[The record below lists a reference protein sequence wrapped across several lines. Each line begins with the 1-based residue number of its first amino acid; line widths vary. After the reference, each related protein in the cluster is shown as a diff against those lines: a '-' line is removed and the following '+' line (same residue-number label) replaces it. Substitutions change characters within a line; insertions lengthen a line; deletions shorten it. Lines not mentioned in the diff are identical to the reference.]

1 MTDIDTFRQDV
12 REWLEAHCPISQR
25 QPIVREEQIWAG
37 SQSRFPS
44 DDARHW
50 FEAMRDKRLDGTN
63 LAHRI
68 RRWRTDR
75 R

>member
-37 SQSRFPS
+37 SQSRFPLTMHVNGS
-44 DDARHW
+44 KPCETRAGRHQPGPPNT
-50 FEAMRDKRLDGTN
+50 AVAG
-63 LAHRI
+63 
-68 RRWRTDR
+68 
-75 R
+75 